1 MATPILGRP
10 QVRPMPMSIRE
21 LSTLGRR
28 ETYSA
33 GPNGSLERLVNLA
46 GRCTSSRMQDISG
59 LGDGVEPWM
68 RWWRSYL
75 RGSVAE
81 VEESGTPVRMV
92 DLFCGIGGLSLGAAE
107 AVRAVGMTP
116 VFELAVD
123 MDAAAL
129 EVYAENLRPSVVLA
143 RDIAG
148 LLSHSPARLP
158 DGELPDRSWL
168 ADPHLQS
175 LVGKVD
181 LLLAGP
187 PCEGHSNLNNHT
199 RRRDPRNLLMLDAVA
214 LAIALEAS
222 AVVLENVATARLD
235 TYGVVGRSVRALE
248 SAGYRV
254 RCVQVDACRYGVAQ
268 TRQRL
273 FILASRR
280 GIPSEW
286 TLAGLEKLP
295 VPDVRWAIED
305 LQDADGSFLDIPAR
319 LSPENERR
327 IAYLIETDSYELPN
341 SLRPRCHRDGHT
353 YPSMYGR
360 LSWDKPAGT
369 ITTGFMCPGRGRY
382 VHPSRPRTLT
392 PHEAARLQGIPDS
405 FRFVRAGGAAPSRT
419 QLARWIG
426 NAVPPPLAYAVVSTV
441 LEASIGQNG

>member
-1 MATPILGRP
+1 MATTILGRP
-10 QVRPMPMSIRE
+10 HARPMPISIRA
-21 LSTLGRR
+21 LSAIGQR
-28 ETYSA
+28 ESYSA
-33 GPNGSLERLVNLA
+33 GPDGILERLVALA
-46 GRCTSSRMQDISG
+46 GRCTSSRMRDISG

-81 VEESGTPVRMV
+81 AEERGAPVRIV

-107 AVRAVGMTP
+107 AVRATGMKP

-129 EVYAENLRPSVVLA
+129 EVYAENLRPSVMLA
-143 RDIAG
+143 RNITS
-148 LLSHSPARLP
+148 LLCQSPARLP
-158 DGELPDRSWL
+158 DGEFPDRSWL
-168 ADPHLQS
+168 ADPLLHS
-175 LVGKVD
+175 LAGNVD

-222 AVVLENVATARLD
+222 AVVVENVATARLD
-235 TYGVVGRSVRALE
+235 AYGVVGRSIQMLR

-254 RCVQVDACRYGVAQ
+254 CCVRADASRYGVAQ

-273 FILASRR
+273 LILASRY
-280 GIPSEW
+280 GTPSEW
-286 TLAGLEKLP
+286 TLAELEKLP

-319 LSPENERR
+319 LSPENEHR
-327 IAYLIETDSYELPN
+327 IAYLFETDSYELPN
-341 SLRPRCHRDGHT
+341 FLRPRCHRDGHT

-360 LSWDKPAGT
+360 LPWNKPAGT
-369 ITTGFMCPGRGRY
+369 ITTGFMCAGRGRY

-405 FRFVRAGGAAPSRT
+405 FRFFRANGAAPSRT

-426 NAVPPPLAYAVVSTV
+426 NAVPPPLAYAVVLTV
-441 LEASIGQNG
+441 LEALMDRNA

>member
-1 MATPILGRP
+1 MGGAVAGQLAIAQRESYRARP
-10 QVRPMPMSIRE
+10 DGI
-21 LSTLGRR
+21 
-28 ETYSA
+28 
-33 GPNGSLERLVNLA
+33 LERLVELP
-46 GRCTSSRMQDISG
+46 GRCTLSRMRDISG
-59 LGDGVEPWM
+59 LRDSVEPWM

-75 RGSVAE
+75 RGSVVEVAE
-81 VEESGTPVRMV
+81 CGAPVRIV
-92 DLFCGIGGLSLGAAE
+92 DLFSGIGGLSLGAAE

-129 EVYAENLRPSVVLA
+129 EVYAENLRPSAVLA
-143 RDIAG
+143 RDLG
-148 LLSHSPARLP
+148 CLLCRAPARLP
-158 DGELPDRSWL
+158 DGDLPDRSWL
-168 ADPHLQS
+168 ADPLVRS
-175 LVGKVD
+175 LVGRVD

-199 RRRDPRNLLMLDAVA
+199 RRRDLRNLLMLDAVA

-222 AVVLENVATARLD
+222 AVVIENVATARLD
-235 TYGVVGRSVRALE
+235 AYGVVGRSVRTLE

-254 RCVQVDACRYGVAQ
+254 RCLQVDASRYGVAQ

-273 FILASRR
+273 FILASRY
-280 GIPSEW
+280 GTPSEW
-286 TLAGLEKLP
+286 TLRGLEKLP

-305 LQDADGSFLDIPAR
+305 IEDADGSFLDIPAR

-327 IAYLIETDSYELPN
+327 IAYLFETGSYELPN
-341 SLRPRCHRDGHT
+341 HLRPRCHRNGHT

-360 LSWDKPAGT
+360 LSWDRPAGT
-369 ITTGFMCPGRGRY
+369 ITTGFMSAGRGRY

-405 FRFVRAGGAAPSRT
+405 FRLVRADGGAPSRT
-419 QLARWIG
+419 QLAKWIG
-426 NAVPPPLAYAVVSTV
+426 NAVPPPLAYAVVLTV
-441 LEASIGQNG
+441 LEASVGHRS

>member
-1 MATPILGRP
+1 
-10 QVRPMPMSIRE
+10 
-21 LSTLGRR
+21 
-28 ETYSA
+28 
-33 GPNGSLERLVNLA
+33 
-46 GRCTSSRMQDISG
+46 MQ
-59 LGDGVEPWM
+59 
-68 RWWRSYL
+68 
-75 RGSVAE
+75 
-81 VEESGTPVRMV
+81 VEERGAPIRIV
-92 DLFCGIGGLSLGAAE
+92 DLFSGIGGLSLGAAE

-129 EVYAENLRPSVVLA
+129 EVYAENLRPSAVLA
-143 RDIAG
+143 RDLTR
-148 LLSHSPARLP
+148 LLSRSPARLS
-158 DGELPDRSWL
+158 DGDLPDRSWL
-168 ADPHLQS
+168 EDPLLRS
-175 LVGKVD
+175 LAGGID

-214 LAIALEAS
+214 LAIALEVS
-222 AVVLENVATARLD
+222 AVVIENVAAARLD
-235 TYGVVGRSVRALE
+235 AYGVVGQSVRALE

-254 RCVQVDACRYGVAQ
+254 RCVRLDASRYGVAQ

-273 FILASRR
+273 FILASRYR
-280 GIPSEW
+280 MPSDW
-286 TLAGLEKLP
+286 TLRGLEKLP

-305 LQDADGSFLDIPAR
+305 LQDADGSFLDMPTR

-327 IAYLIETDSYELPN
+327 IAYLFENGSYELPDF
-341 SLRPRCHRDGHT
+341 LRPPCHRDGHT

-369 ITTGFMCPGRGRY
+369 ITTGFMSPGRGRY

-405 FRFVRAGGAAPSRT
+405 FRFVRAEGAAPSRT

-426 NAVPPPLAYAVVSTV
+426 NAVPPPLAYAVVLTV
-441 LEASIGQNG
+441 LEASVSRRD